1 MLDDYLCGTHAPAE
15 AEDGAEPCR
24 IADETLDPPPMRAD
38 LDARKAG
45 EYLDSIRGLEEKFP
59 VEFAAQYTKILIARA
74 LADLLWRKGT
84 FRLKDTAISL
94 HWRWN
99 GGRLG
104 NMAAFYSSVQST
116 CECADGLGIRI
127 SSYDY
132 EEAEECSLTVAAD
145 VIPDDDSPEASLRPG
160 NACKGDMDPDPDTWI
175 VYVPLDDGGYRLGG
189 SLLSQVTGAGDTVA
203 PELYA
208 PDYFIDCYEVL
219 REMVEDGVFLSA
231 RTVPAG
237 GLMAAADALS
247 GGAGL
252 SINISELMRAQ
263 QEEDAVRVLFA
274 EVPGAVF
281 QIRDE
286 DFDYIDAE
294 FTLQEVMFFPLG
306 HPEPG
311 GKGVKVETI
320 GKNSIQSILE
330 ALIRQHP
337 MEGED

>member
-1 MLDDYLCGTHAPAE
+1 MLDDYLYGAHAPAE
-15 AEDGAEPCR
+15 DVGEPCQ
-24 IADETLDPPPMRAD
+24 IADETVDLPPMRAG
-38 LDARKAG
+38 LDARKAE
-45 EYLDSIRGLEEKFP
+45 EYLDSIRGQEEKFP

-74 LADLLWRKGT
+74 LADLLWRNGT
-84 FRLKDTAISL
+84 FRLKDTVISL

-99 GGRLG
+99 GCRLG
-104 NMAAFYSSVQST
+104 NMAAFYSSVQAA
-116 CECADGLGIRI
+116 CECADGLGLRI

-132 EEAEECSLTVAAD
+132 AEAEECYLTVTAS
-145 VIPDDDSPEASLRPG
+145 VIPDEESPEASLLPG
-160 NACKGDMDPDPDTWI
+160 NSCKGEMTPDPGTWI

-189 SLLSQVTGAGDTVA
+189 SLLSQVTGAGDAVA

-231 RTVPAG
+231 RTVSGG
-237 GLMAAADALS
+237 GLIAAAEALS
-247 GGAGL
+247 GGFGV

-263 QEEDAVRVLFA
+263 QEEDAVRILFA
-274 EVPGAVF
+274 EVPGVVF

-311 GKGVKVETI
+311 GKGVKVETVE
-320 GKNSIQSILE
+320 KNSIQSILE

-337 MEGED
+337 LEGED